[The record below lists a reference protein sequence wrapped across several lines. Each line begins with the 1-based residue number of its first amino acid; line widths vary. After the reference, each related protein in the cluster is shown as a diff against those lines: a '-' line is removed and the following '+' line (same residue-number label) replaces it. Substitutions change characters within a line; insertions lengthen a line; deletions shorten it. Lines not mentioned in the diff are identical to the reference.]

1 MSSEK
6 VQTFTDENFD
16 TTVVGAEGPVLVDF
30 WAEWCGPCRQLAP
43 TVEALAS

>member
-16 TTVVGAEGPVLVDF
+16 TTVVGVEGPVLVDF
-30 WAEWCGPCRQLAP
+30 GLNGAAP
-43 TVEALAS
+43 AASWRPP